1 MYELIKAEYV
11 NGTRVSN
18 QVLLKQQHCEKPHKQ
33 KSSIILP
40 QNFDSPAYSFNRMG
54 KKSVSQKS
62 ILGDKMNYNDC
73 RP

>member
-1 MYELIKAEYV
+1 MGRVVYELIKAEYV

-40 QNFDSPAYSFNRMG
+40 QSFDSPAYSFNRMEKICKQ
-54 KKSVSQKS
+54 KKY
-62 ILGDKMNYNDC
+62 IRG
-73 RP
+73 